1 VYVEDKKNERNQ
13 TMTVAETIKL
23 AERHAAADNVQGAC
37 RILDAAQR
45 AAKSNKSQWAFEI
58 AKANILWRAVDD
70 MVARSQVAA

>member
-1 VYVEDKKNERNQ
+1 
-13 TMTVAETIKL
+13 MTVAETIKL
-23 AERHAAADNVQGAC
+23 AERHAAADNVEGAC